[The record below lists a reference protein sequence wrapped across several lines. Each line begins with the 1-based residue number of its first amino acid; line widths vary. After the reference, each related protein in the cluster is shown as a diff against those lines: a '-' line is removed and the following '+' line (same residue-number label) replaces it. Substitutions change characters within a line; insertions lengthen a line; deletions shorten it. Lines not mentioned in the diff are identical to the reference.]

1 VKYFSGATMRSK
13 SVSGFTLIEVMI
25 VIAIMGILAA
35 IAAPNFRNYMTQSR
49 LKGAAR
55 QVMSDLMLAR
65 MQAVT
70 KNNEVKVFFNA
81 DGKNYTI
88 LDDTNNNGHY
98 DGDPETEV
106 TKNIQTDYNDVS
118 FSSNNNPIFMPR
130 GTATSLPTVTLTNPS
145 GSLYV
150 KVASAGRVKIDTV
163 P

>member
-1 VKYFSGATMRSK
+1 MRRK

-118 FSSNNNPIFMPR
+118 FSTAAPVFLPG
-130 GTATSLPTVTLTNPS
+130 GTVFPGTNCIITLTNSS